1 MSRSTDQ
8 ALSGWGVHLL
18 PSYNALHS
26 QYTLKTFRFEDEISR
41 FFREGKGS
49 QESIST
55 VVRIY
60 YIILFLTVIIF
71 GRGVKGDWK
80 QKSHFKS
87 FQWKADSR
95 KHLVVFHRM
104 LYEQHNLL
112 KARRIIYCF
121 LPKSHNSLSLFVQ
134 CRRNQLLD
142 LSSGI
147 LKMTLIQRTYP
158 MFPPCQPCLIASNR
172 YYI

>member
-1 MSRSTDQ
+1 MPRSTDQ

-49 QESIST
+49 QKRISCSDLLH
-55 VVRIY
+55 
-60 YIILFLTVIIF
+60 LFLTVIIF

-80 QKSHFKS
+80 QKSHVKS

-121 LPKSHNSLSLFVQ
+121 LPKSHYSLSLFVQ
-134 CRRNQLLD
+134 CRRNQILD

-172 YYI
+172 Y